1 MLARLV
7 QNLRRGHDF
16 TTDYSGLGCPE
27 EVLRTVTHAMQHAGM
42 VPGGTSPF
50 RALRS
55 CDWNRLSQQCL
66 LHAAAMQA
74 AHNEQRP
81 CVFKDIQDRLPVR
94 AKDHLDS
101 ALVMSS
107 GADAKQ
113 LFRNQARWLSENADW
128 VFPPDATSA
137 CLTHGRQCRVHPSPR
152 IKEDVYKRRKLDPL
166 RMLWNVA
173 GSTCT
178 GWSSVGRRKGE
189 EDINMRYFNIWRAE
203 RAQGYEDG
211 WFHECTV
218 HFPDRLLHETL
229 EDCQRVRRSGEAR
242 LAMYPT
248 AHLQLWPPQ
257 GSGAVGR
264 ASEHRAGL
272 HGALQPRLPLGR

>member
-42 VPGGTSPF
+42 VPAGTSPF

-55 CDWNRLSQQCL
+55 CDWNRLSQKCL

-94 AKDHLDS
+94 AKDHLGS

-113 LFRNQARWLSENADW
+113 LFRNQAGWLPENADW
-128 VFPPDATSA
+128 VFPPEAMSA
-137 CLTHGRQCRVHPSPR
+137 CLTHGR
-152 IKEDVYKRRKLDPL
+152 
-166 RMLWNVA
+166 
-173 GSTCT
+173 
-178 GWSSVGRRKGE
+178 
-189 EDINMRYFNIWRAE
+189 
-203 RAQGYEDG
+203 
-211 WFHECTV
+211 
-218 HFPDRLLHETL
+218 
-229 EDCQRVRRSGEAR
+229 
-242 LAMYPT
+242 
-248 AHLQLWPPQ
+248 
-257 GSGAVGR
+257 
-264 ASEHRAGL
+264 
-272 HGALQPRLPLGR
+272 